1 MGLLQNGY
9 RHNLIGRVVGTT
21 NLDGWRPEVGVY
33 QRHRAAANRNQ
44 VMPGAVTDNK
54 SAVPNGNRAPSAWI
68 MPNKGGGLSS
78 RDATLAFTAT
88 ATGIKGLPGE
98 GSTSFSIVT
107 NTPDGQL
114 IVSGS
119 GSVTFSLDTNAPL
132 LTASLNGAGTTSFS
146 LTTNTPIL
154 GAEASLT
161 GEASFVVATNNPV
174 IFPLDDDSPLRTALA
189 SFSFGGSL
197 TSYAIGSMT
206 GTTEEAGLSNAGIAN
221 SVWGKVIE
229 AGYSAEQVMRLIGAF
244 AAGSA
249 TGLENGNPQFT
260 GLDGTTVR
268 IDGAYSAGTRTI
280 DTLNGD

>member
-9 RHNLIGRVVGTT
+9 RHNLTGRIVGTT

-33 QRHRAAANRNQ
+33 QGHRAAANRNQ
-44 VMPGAVTDNK
+44 VLPGAVTDNK

-78 RDATLAFTAT
+78 RDATLAFAAT

-98 GSTSFSIVT
+98 GSTSFSITT
-107 NTPDGQL
+107 NTPDGEL

-119 GSVTFSLDTNAPL
+119 GSVTFTLSTNTPL
-132 LTASLNGAGTTSFS
+132 LTASINGLGSATFA

-161 GEASFVVATNNPV
+161 GDAAFSVTTNTPV
-174 IFPLDDDSPLRTALA
+174 IYPLDDDSPLRTATA
-189 SFSFGGSL
+189 SFTIGGSL
-197 TSYAIGSMT
+197 MSYALGHLS
-206 GTTEEAGLSNAGIAN
+206 GTTEEAGLSNVGIAN

-229 AGYSAEQVMRLIGAF
+229 AGFSADQILRLLAAH

-249 TGLENGNPQFT
+249 TGLENSNQKFT
-260 GLDGTTVR
+260 GLDGVTVR
-268 IDGAYSAGTRTI
+268 IDGSYSAGTRSI
-280 DTLNGD
+280 DALNGD

>member
-9 RHNLIGRVVGTT
+9 RHNLIGRIVGTT

-44 VMPGAVTDNK
+44 VLPGAVTDNK

-78 RDATLAFTAT
+78 RDATLAFAAT

-98 GSTSFSIVT
+98 GSTSFSITT

-146 LTTNTPIL
+146 LTTTRR
-154 GAEASLT
+154 S
-161 GEASFVVATNNPV
+161 S
-174 IFPLDDDSPLRTALA
+174 
-189 SFSFGGSL
+189 
-197 TSYAIGSMT
+197 
-206 GTTEEAGLSNAGIAN
+206 GLKPA
-221 SVWGKVIE
+221 
-229 AGYSAEQVMRLIGAF
+229 
-244 AAGSA
+244 
-249 TGLENGNPQFT
+249 
-260 GLDGTTVR
+260 
-268 IDGAYSAGTRTI
+268 
-280 DTLNGD
+280 

>member
-78 RDATLAFTAT
+78 RDATLAFAAT

-161 GEASFVVATNNPV
+161 GEASFTVTTNSPI

-268 IDGAYSAGTRTI
+268 IDGAYSAGTRSI
-280 DTLNGD
+280 DALNGD

>member
-9 RHNLIGRVVGTT
+9 RHNLIGRIVGTT

-44 VMPGAVTDNK
+44 VLPGAVTDNK

-98 GSTSFSIVT
+98 GSTSLSITT

-161 GEASFVVATNNPV
+161 GEASFVVTTNSPI

-189 SFSFGGSL
+189 AFSFGGSL

>member
-9 RHNLIGRVVGTT
+9 RHNLIGRLVGTT

-44 VMPGAVTDNK
+44 VLPGAVTDNK

-161 GEASFVVATNNPV
+161 GDASFTVTTNSPV

-229 AGYSAEQVMRLIGAF
+229 AGYSAEQIIRLLGAF

-280 DTLNGD
+280 DTLNGG

>member
-9 RHNLIGRVVGTT
+9 RHNLTGRIVGTT

-33 QRHRAAANRNQ
+33 QGHRAAANRNQ
-44 VMPGAVTDNK
+44 VLPGAVTDNK

-78 RDATLAFTAT
+78 RDATLAFAAT

-98 GSTSFSIVT
+98 GSTSFSITT
-107 NTPDGQL
+107 NTPDGEL

-119 GSVTFSLDTNAPL
+119 GSVTFTLSTNTPL
-132 LTASLNGAGTTSFS
+132 LTASINGLGSATFA

-161 GEASFVVATNNPV
+161 GDAAFSVTTNTPV
-174 IFPLDDDSPLRTALA
+174 IYPLDDDSPLRTATA
-189 SFSFGGSL
+189 SFTIGGSL
-197 TSYAIGSMT
+197 MSYALGHLS
-206 GTTEEAGLSNAGIAN
+206 GTTEEAGLSNVGIAN

-229 AGYSAEQVMRLIGAF
+229 AGFSADQILRLLAAH

-260 GLDGTTVR
+260 GLDGVTVR
-268 IDGAYSAGTRTI
+268 IDGSYSAGTRSI
-280 DTLNGD
+280 DALNGD

>member
-9 RHNLIGRVVGTT
+9 RHNLIGRIVGTT
-21 NLDGWRPEVGVY
+21 NLDGWRPDVGVY
-33 QRHRAAANRNQ
+33 QMHRAAANRNQ

-78 RDATLAFTAT
+78 RDATLAFAAT

-98 GSTSFSIVT
+98 GSTSFSITT

-161 GEASFVVATNNPV
+161 GEASFVVTTNSPV
-174 IFPLDDDSPLRTALA
+174 IFPLDDDSPLRTGTATMT
-189 SFSFGGSL
+189 L
-197 TSYAIGSMT
+197 TGTLVPYAIGSMS
-206 GTTEEAGLSNAGIAN
+206 GTTEEAGLTPNGISNA
-221 SVWGKVIE
+221 VWGKVIE
-229 AGYSAEQVMRLIGAF
+229 SGFSADQIMRLLASF

-249 TGLENGNPQFT
+249 TGLEGANPQFT
-260 GLDGTTVR
+260 GLDGVTLR
-268 IDGAYSAGTRTI
+268 IDGTYAAGTRTI
-280 DTLNGD
+280 DALNVD

>member
-9 RHNLIGRVVGTT
+9 RHNLTGFIVGGT
-21 NLDGWRPEVGVY
+21 NLDGWNPSVGVY
-33 QRHRAAANRNQ
+33 QSHRAAANRNQ

-78 RDATLAFTAT
+78 RDAALSFTAT

-98 GSTSFSIVT
+98 GSTSFSITT

-119 GSVTFSLDTNAPL
+119 GSATFLLDTNAPL
-132 LTASLNGAGTTSFS
+132 LSASLNGVGSTSFS
-146 LTTNTPIL
+146 ITTNTPIL

-161 GEASFVVATNNPV
+161 GEASFVVTTNSPV
-174 IFPLDDDSPLRTALA
+174 IYPLDDDSPLRTASA
-189 SFSFGGSL
+189 SFAFGGAL
-197 TSYAIGSMT
+197 TSYAIGHMQ
-206 GTTEEAGLSNAGIAN
+206 GTTEEAGLSNVGIAN

-229 AGYSAEQVMRLIGAF
+229 AGYSAEQVMRLLGAF

-249 TGLENGNPQFT
+249 TGLEGSNPQFT
-260 GLDGTTVR
+260 GLDGVTVR
-268 IDGAYSAGTRTI
+268 IDGSYSAGTRSI
-280 DTLNGD
+280 DALNGG

>member
-9 RHNLIGRVVGTT
+9 RHNLIGRLVGTT

-78 RDATLAFTAT
+78 RDAALAFTAT

-98 GSTSFSIVT
+98 GATSFSITT
-107 NTPDGQL
+107 NIPDGQL

-132 LTASLNGAGTTSFS
+132 LTASLNGAGATSFS
-146 LTTNTPIL
+146 ITTNTPIL

-161 GEASFVVATNNPV
+161 GDASFTVTTNNPV

>member
-9 RHNLIGRVVGTT
+9 RHNLIGRLVGTT

-44 VMPGAVTDNK
+44 VLPGAVTDNK

-98 GSTSFSIVT
+98 GSTSFSITT

-161 GEASFVVATNNPV
+161 GEASFVVTTNSPV
-174 IFPLDDDSPLRTALA
+174 IFPLDDDSPLRTATA

-268 IDGAYSAGTRTI
+268 IDGAYSAGTRSI
-280 DTLNGD
+280 DALNGD

>member
-9 RHNLIGRVVGTT
+9 RHNLIGRLVGTT
-21 NLDGWRPEVGVY
+21 SLDGWRPEVGVY
-33 QRHRAAANRNQ
+33 QGHRAAANRNQ
-44 VMPGAVTDNK
+44 VLPGAVTDNK

-78 RDATLAFTAT
+78 RDATLAFAAT

-98 GSTSFSIVT
+98 GSASFSIVT

-161 GEASFVVATNNPV
+161 GEASFVVTTNNPV
-174 IFPLDDDSPLRTALA
+174 IFPLDYDSPLRTALA

-260 GLDGTTVR
+260 GLDGVTVR
-268 IDGAYSAGTRTI
+268 IDGSYSAGTRSI
-280 DTLNGD
+280 DALNGD

>member
-9 RHNLIGRVVGTT
+9 RHNLIGRLVGTT

-33 QRHRAAANRNQ
+33 QGHRAAANRNQ
-44 VMPGAVTDNK
+44 VLPGAVTDNK

-78 RDATLAFTAT
+78 RDATLAFAAT

-98 GSTSFSIVT
+98 GSTSFSITT

-161 GEASFVVATNNPV
+161 GEASFVVTTNSPI

-189 SFSFGGSL
+189 AFSFGGSL
-197 TSYAIGSMT
+197 TS
-206 GTTEEAGLSNAGIAN
+206 
-221 SVWGKVIE
+221 
-229 AGYSAEQVMRLIGAF
+229 
-244 AAGSA
+244 
-249 TGLENGNPQFT
+249 
-260 GLDGTTVR
+260 
-268 IDGAYSAGTRTI
+268 
-280 DTLNGD
+280 

>member
-9 RHNLIGRVVGTT
+9 RHNLIGRIVGTT
-21 NLDGWRPEVGVY
+21 NHDGWRPEVGVY
-33 QRHRAAANRNQ
+33 QGHRAAANRNQ
-44 VMPGAVTDNK
+44 VLPGAVTDNK

-98 GSTSFSIVT
+98 GSTSFSITT

-161 GEASFVVATNNPV
+161 GEASFVVTTNSPV
-174 IFPLDDDSPLRTALA
+174 IFPLDDDSPLRTATA

>member
-9 RHNLIGRVVGTT
+9 RHNLTGRIVGGT
-21 NLDGWRPEVGVY
+21 NLDGGNPSVGVY
-33 QRHRAAANRNQ
+33 QGHRAAANRNQ

-78 RDATLAFTAT
+78 RDAALYFSAT

-98 GSTSFSIVT
+98 GSTSFSITT
-107 NTPDGQL
+107 NTPDGEL

-119 GSVTFSLDTNAPL
+119 GSVTFTLSTNTPL
-132 LTASLNGAGTTSFS
+132 LTASINGLGSATFA

-161 GEASFVVATNNPV
+161 GDAAFSVTTNTPV
-174 IFPLDDDSPLRTALA
+174 IYPLDDDSPLRTATA
-189 SFSFGGSL
+189 SFTIGGSL
-197 TSYAIGSMT
+197 TSYALGHLS
-206 GTTEEAGLSNAGIAN
+206 GTTEEAGLSNIGIAN

-229 AGYSAEQVMRLIGAF
+229 AGFSADQILRLLAAH
-244 AAGSA
+244 AAGAA
-249 TGLENGNPQFT
+249 TGLENGNPQFI

-268 IDGAYSAGTRTI
+268 IDGAYSAGTRSI
-280 DTLNGD
+280 DALDGD

>member
-33 QRHRAAANRNQ
+33 QRHLAAANRNQ
-44 VMPGAVTDNK
+44 VLPGAVTDNK

-78 RDATLAFTAT
+78 RDATLAFTTT

-98 GSTSFSIVT
+98 GSTSFSITT

-161 GEASFVVATNNPV
+161 GEANFVVTTNTPV
-174 IFPLDDDSPLRTALA
+174 IYPLDDDSPLRTATA

-229 AGYSAEQVMRLIGAF
+229 AGYNAEQVMRLIGAF

-268 IDGAYSAGTRTI
+268 IDGAYSVGTRTI

>member
-33 QRHRAAANRNQ
+33 QGHRAAANRNS

-78 RDATLAFTAT
+78 RDATLAFAAT
-88 ATGIKGLPGE
+88 ATGIKGMPGE
-98 GSTSFSIVT
+98 GSTSFSITT

-161 GEASFVVATNNPV
+161 GEASFVVTTNSPV
-174 IFPLDDDSPLRTALA
+174 IFPLDDDSPLRTATA

-197 TSYAIGSMT
+197 TSYAIGSMS
-206 GTTEEAGLSNAGIAN
+206 GTTEEAGLTPNGISNA
-221 SVWGKVIE
+221 VWGKVIE
-229 AGYSAEQVMRLIGAF
+229 SGFSADQIMRLLASF

-249 TGLENGNPQFT
+249 TGLEGANPQFT
-260 GLDGTTVR
+260 GLDGVTLR
-268 IDGAYSAGTRTI
+268 IDGTYAAGTRTI
-280 DTLNGD
+280 DALNVD

>member
-9 RHNLIGRVVGTT
+9 RHNLTGFIVGGT
-21 NLDGWRPEVGVY
+21 NLDGWNPSVGVY

-78 RDATLAFTAT
+78 RDATLTFSTT

-98 GSTSFSIVT
+98 GSTSFSITT
-107 NTPDGQL
+107 NTPDGEM

-119 GSVTFSLDTNAPL
+119 GSVTFTLSTNTPL
-132 LTASLNGAGTTSFS
+132 LTASINGLGSATFA

-161 GEASFVVATNNPV
+161 GDAAFSVTTNTPV
-174 IFPLDDDSPLRTALA
+174 IYPLDDDSPLRTATA
-189 SFSFGGSL
+189 SFTIGGSL
-197 TSYAIGSMT
+197 MSYALGHLS
-206 GTTEEAGLSNAGIAN
+206 GTTEEAGLSNVGIAN

-229 AGYSAEQVMRLIGAF
+229 AGFSADQILRLLAAH

-249 TGLENGNPQFT
+249 TGLENGDPKFT
-260 GLDGTTVR
+260 GLDGVTVR
-268 IDGAYSAGTRTI
+268 IDGSYSAGTRSI
-280 DTLNGD
+280 DALNGD

>member
-44 VMPGAVTDNK
+44 VMPWGVTDNK
-54 SAVPNGNRAPSAWI
+54 SAIPNGNRAPSAWI

-119 GSVTFSLDTNAPL
+119 GTSTFSLETNAPL
-132 LTASLNGAGTTSFS
+132 LTASLNGAGSTSFS

-161 GEASFVVATNNPV
+161 GEASFVVTTNSPI

-189 SFSFGGSL
+189 SFAFSGSL
-197 TSYAIGSMT
+197 TSYATGSMT

-268 IDGAYSAGTRTI
+268 IDGAYSAGTRSI
-280 DTLNGD
+280 DALNGD

>member
-9 RHNLIGRVVGTT
+9 RHNLIGRIVGTT

-33 QRHRAAANRNQ
+33 QGHRAAANRNQ
-44 VMPGAVTDNK
+44 VLPGAVTDNK
-54 SAVPNGNRAPSAWI
+54 SAIPNGNRAPSAWI

-98 GSTSFSIVT
+98 GSTSLSITT

-161 GEASFVVATNNPV
+161 GEASFVVTTNSPI

-189 SFSFGGSL
+189 AFSFGGSL

>member
-1 MGLLQNGY
+1 ML
-9 RHNLIGRVVGTT
+9 
-21 NLDGWRPEVGVY
+21 
-33 QRHRAAANRNQ
+33 
-44 VMPGAVTDNK
+44 PGAVTDNK

-78 RDATLAFTAT
+78 RDATLAFAAT

-98 GSTSFSIVT
+98 GSTSFSITT

-161 GEASFVVATNNPV
+161 GEASFVVTTNSPV
-174 IFPLDDDSPLRTALA
+174 IFPLDDDSPLRTGTATLTLTGALVP
-189 SFSFGGSL
+189 
-197 TSYAIGSMT
+197 YAIGSME

-229 AGYSAEQVMRLIGAF
+229 AGFTADQILRLLAAH

-249 TGLENGNPQFT
+249 TGLEGSNPQFT
-260 GLDGTTVR
+260 GLDGVTLR
-268 IDGAYSAGTRTI
+268 IDGAYVAGTRTI
-280 DTLNGD
+280 DALDGS